1 MVTGC
6 DNLFLPPEMIIDILK
21 RLRVECLVRFQ
32 SVCKDWRN
40 LLKSPYFIKEH
51 YHHSILNKCLLL
63 CRIYHRT
70 DGFWPPCLLHCEK
83 ETVEVERLPVM
94 DSLGPVTDLVGSSNG
109 LLCVKLGYEGDY
121 PPPSLLLLNP
131 ATREVRQVP
140 KSTNDDGRFFCFD
153 LGFGYSHVLRDYK
166 IVTIHRF
173 SDPTLLAYVELV
185 DDLDYVELVEVFS
198 LRTGSWKEVE
208 FGIIRCMELYSKS
221 VTVNG
226 AMFWSGWHRREL
238 RGVIVSFDLTTEVFT
253 LISIP
258 SSSSIYDFNFGVYEN
273 KVTCLPYNMHEYELW
288 VLEEGS
294 CASGK
299 SWVWTQKYRTS
310 ETSPLF
316 PYFPLL
322 RNELV
327 CYNAKGD
334 SGLFFNTTTN
344 SILKKFKRSFSD
356 SGIVEKF
363 VYVESFVSMCD
374 TYIE

>member
-1 MVTGC
+1 MATGC
-6 DNLFLPPEMIIDILK
+6 ENLFLPPEMITDILQ
-21 RLRVECLVRFQ
+21 RLRVKCLVRFQ

-40 LLKSPYFIKEH
+40 LLKSPPFIKEH
-51 YHHSILNKCLLL
+51 YHHSIHNNCLFI
-63 CRIYHRT
+63 CHIYHRN
-70 DGFWPPCLLHCEK
+70 DGYWPPCLLRFEK
-83 ETVEVERLPVM
+83 ETVEIERLPVM
-94 DSLGPVTDLVGSSNG
+94 DSLGPVTDLVGFSNG
-109 LLCVKLGYEGDY
+109 LLCVTLGYEQY
-121 PPPSLLLLNP
+121 YSLPSFLLLNP

-140 KSTNDDGRFFCFD
+140 KSTNDDGRFCIVD
-153 LGFGYSHVLRDYK
+153 SSGFGYNHVVRDYK
-166 IVTIHRF
+166 IVTIHRVKYRNGC
-173 SDPTLLAYVELV
+173 DLACV
-185 DDLDYVELVEVFS
+185 DLVEVFS

-208 FGIIRCMELYSKS
+208 FGIIRCIDLYSKS

-226 AMFWSGWHRREL
+226 AMLWSGWHWRDL

-258 SSSSIYDFNFGVYEN
+258 SSTSIYDYNFGVYEN
-273 KVTCLPYNMHEYELW
+273 KVAMCRPYKVHEKELW

-316 PYFPLL
+316 PYLPLW

-327 CYNAKGD
+327 CYNAMGD
-334 SGLFFNTTTN
+334 SGLLFNTTTN
-344 SILKKFKRSFSD
+344 SILKKFTSSLADF
-356 SGIVEKF
+356 GIVEKF
-363 VYVESFVSMCD
+363 VYVESLVSMCD

>member
-1 MVTGC
+1 MATGC
-6 DNLFLPPEMIIDILK
+6 DNLCLPPEMITDILK
-21 RLRVECLVRFQ
+21 RLRVKCLVRFQ

-40 LLKSPYFIKEH
+40 LLKSPSFIKEH
-51 YHHSILNKCLLL
+51 YDHSILNNCLLV
-63 CRIYHRT
+63 CHIYHRN
-70 DGFWPPCLLHCEK
+70 DGYWPPCLLRFEK
-83 ETVEVERLPVM
+83 ETVEIERLPVM

-109 LLCVKLGYEGDY
+109 LLCVKLGYDY
-121 PPPSLLLLNP
+121 YSLPSFLLLNP

-140 KSTNDDGRFFCFD
+140 KSTNDDARFFVVD
-153 LGFGYSHVLRDYK
+153 SGFGYNHVVRDYK
-166 IVTIHRF
+166 IVTIHGYE
-173 SDPTLLAYVELV
+173 SDF
-185 DDLDYVELVEVFS
+185 VELVEVFS

-208 FGIIRCMELYSKS
+208 FGIIRCIDLYSKS

-226 AMFWSGWHRREL
+226 AMLWSGWHWRDL

-258 SSSSIYDFNFGVYEN
+258 SSTSIYDYNFGVYEN
-273 KVTCLPYNMHEYELW
+273 KVMCLPYNVHEKELW

-316 PYFPLL
+316 PHFPLL

-344 SILKKFKRSFSD
+344 SILKKKFTSSLADF
-356 SGIVEKF
+356 GIVEKF
-363 VYVESFVSMCD
+363 VYVESLVSMCD